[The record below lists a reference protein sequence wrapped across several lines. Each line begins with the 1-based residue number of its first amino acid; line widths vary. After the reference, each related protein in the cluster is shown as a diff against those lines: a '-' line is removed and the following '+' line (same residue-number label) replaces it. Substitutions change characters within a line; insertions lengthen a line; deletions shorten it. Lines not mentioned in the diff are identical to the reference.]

1 MFWGSF
7 ESSNLSVSG
16 LLPSKYYCFLCGM
29 GSLPSNYH
37 SIKKVAN
44 CFQHIGILPSKFILA
59 LCLQN
64 LLLLC
69 NVGFLNYHSIKKVEY
84 IPISMDILPSK
95 FLFLFWCLQTLFNY
109 TACLSWSVI
118 SFVMAYCFW
127 SLAVAIDI
135 LLSNYRPL
143 GPDIHEDITDWV

>member
-37 SIKKVAN
+37 LIKKVAN
-44 CFQHIGILPSKFILA
+44 CLQSTGTLPSKFILA

-69 NVGFLNYHSIKKVEY
+69 GLPELSFNNESR
-84 IPISMDILPSK
+84 ILPNKYGHTAFKISISIISVK
-95 FLFLFWCLQTLFNY
+95 FLIAYCLQSLYNY
-109 TACLSWSVI
+109 TACI
-118 SFVMAYCFW
+118 QY
-127 SLAVAIDI
+127 LA
-135 LLSNYRPL
+135 LYF
-143 GPDIHEDITDWV
+143 HW